1 MIGLTAEDMCQVA
14 PGVYHSP
21 PAFNTVRLR
30 PPAGGFGGRVH
41 RLYCLRQPDNL
52 IYASCLR
59 SARSPSLVFG
69 GGGPTG
75 VGPPGSRAT
84 LVIWFTFVRLV
95 RFGCQFILALQVCS
109 VSPPWLGGGSLHSF
123 DPRGLMYF
131 NKRCHA
137 YSRLV
142 LVSLVIHWRSGV
154 GEPAVIH
161 GLLSCRDSSQIK
173 STQLCCLSVLYSS
186 LFSQPA

>member
-1 MIGLTAEDMCQVA
+1 MFGLTAEDLRQVA
-14 PGVYHSP
+14 PGAHHSP

-30 PPAGGFGGRVH
+30 PPARGFGERLH
-41 RLYCLRQPDNL
+41 WLYCLRQPDNL

-59 SARSPSLVFG
+59 SARSPSVVFG

-109 VSPPWLGGGSLHSF
+109 VSPPRLGGGSLHGF
-123 DPRGLMYF
+123 DPRGLLES
-131 NKRCHA
+131 NKACLVVLP
-137 YSRLV
+137 LV
-142 LVSLVIHWRSGV
+142 LVSLSSSTG
-154 GEPAVIH
+154 AVMSESPLLIH
-161 GLLSCRDSSQIK
+161 GILSCRNFSLIK
-173 STQLCCLSVLYSS
+173 RTQLCC
-186 LFSQPA
+186 